1 MKYSLFKPTTYREK
15 NDPSAYAGSAIS
27 FNLWKMNDGPTIM
40 LECVKQKSH
49 DGKNGSFYN
58 LKDNPD
64 KGFRVKFNEKEAG
77 DLVRSIREY
86 KDCSLFHNFDDN
98 KTSIKLLR
106 SEKKAK
112 NEGEKGEPCYTLN
125 VTRNGSLSFR
135 VGIELSEA
143 EVIRVFF
150 EEAIKEKLWAN
161 NKFGQ
166 KEE

>member
-1 MKYSLFKPTTYREK
+1 MKYSLFKPTTYKDK
-15 NDPSAYAGSAIS
+15 NDPTAYAGSAIS
-27 FNLWKMNDGPTIM
+27 FNLWKMEDGPTIM

-77 DLVRSIREY
+77 DLVKAIRTY
-86 KDCSLFHNFDDN
+86 DDCKLFHNFDGN
-98 KTSIKLLR
+98 KTSINLLR
-106 SEKKAK
+106 SEKKPK
-112 NEGEKGEPCYTLN
+112 NEGEKGEPCFTLN

-143 EVIRVFF
+143 EVIKVFL
-150 EEAIKEKLWAN
+150 EESIREMLWAN

-166 KEE
+166 KSE